1 MTDSSMNHD
10 SSGGSQASARQS
22 NDANDTSLHRPS
34 SHSWVEIDLAA
45 IRHNV
50 GAIKR
55 FLGPSRWLWAVVK
68 ADAYGHG
75 AEIVAN
81 VALEAGADG
90 VAVSCLNEAAE
101 LRMDARIRAPLLVL
115 APGDTRAAAWM
126 VRLDII
132 QTACSAPMVQ
142 ALSRAAERL
151 GKPARVHLK
160 IDTGMGRI
168 GVRPEQAVE
177 FATFLTGLPG
187 IKLEGVFSHLATA
200 ESPDPAYAHRQFG
213 HFQDVLAQ
221 LHGAGIPLGMRHT
234 ANSAATLRFPD
245 MLLDGVRAG
254 LLIYGI
260 MPDAPELARVNLRLA
275 LSWKTQLSF
284 LHRAPAGSAISYG
297 STYVADRDCT
307 IGVLPLGYADGYPR
321 QASNRSRVLLGGRE
335 CPVVGV
341 VCMDHLMVDVSA
353 VPEARIGD
361 EVVLIGRQGNAAITA
376 NQLAAWAGT
385 TVHEVPTVIGHRVKR
400 VYLDRERPEGRSE
413 LPTQTEAAVQQQ
425 EAGRRV

>member
-1 MTDSSMNHD
+1 VDQD
-10 SSGGSQASARQS
+10 GSGRSEAPAREAE
-22 NDANDTSLHRPS
+22 NSLHRPS
-34 SHSWVEIDLAA
+34 SHSWVEIDLSA

-55 FLGPSRWLWAVVK
+55 FIGSSRWLWAVVK

-75 AEIVAN
+75 AEITAN

-90 VAVSCLNEAAE
+90 VAVSCLSEAAE

-126 VRLDII
+126 VRLDIV
-132 QTACSAPMVQ
+132 QTACSAPMVE

-151 GKPARVHLK
+151 EKPARVHLK

-168 GVRPEQAVE
+168 GVRPEEAVE
-177 FATFLTGLPG
+177 FATFLTSLPG
-187 IKLEGVFSHLATA
+187 IRLEGVFSHLATA
-200 ESPDPAYAHRQFG
+200 EAPDPAYAHHQFG
-213 HFQDVLAQ
+213 RFQEVLAQ
-221 LHGAGIPLGMRHT
+221 LHDAGVPLGMRHI
-234 ANSAATLRFPD
+234 ANSAAALRFPD

-260 MPDAPELARVNLRLA
+260 MPDAPDLAQIALRPA

-297 STYVADRDCT
+297 STYVTDRDSV

-321 QASNRSRVLLGGRE
+321 QASNRSRVLLRGRE
-335 CPVVGV
+335 CPLVGV
-341 VCMDHLMVDVSA
+341 VCMDHSMVDVSA
-353 VPEARIGD
+353 VPEVRIGD
-361 EVVLIGRQGNAAITA
+361 EVVLIGKQGNAAITA
-376 NQLAAWAGT
+376 NRLAAWAGT

-413 LPTQTEAAVQQQ
+413 SPTETEAPVQQQ
-425 EAGRRV
+425 SAGPRA

>member
-1 MTDSSMNHD
+1 MTDSSVDHQG
-10 SSGGSQASARQS
+10 SGGSRAPAEQGG
-22 NDANDTSLHRPS
+22 NSLHRPS
-34 SHSWVEIDLAA
+34 SHSWAEVDLAA

-50 GAIKR
+50 QEIKR
-55 FLGPSRWLWAVVK
+55 FIGGSRWLWAVVK
-68 ADAYGHG
+68 ASAYGHG

-90 VAVSCLNEAAE
+90 LAVSCLSEAAE

-132 QTACSAPMVQ
+132 QTACSAPMLE
-142 ALSRAAERL
+142 ALSRAASRL
-151 GKPARVHLK
+151 EKPARVHLK

-168 GVRPEQAVE
+168 GVRPEQALE

-200 ESPDPAYAHRQFG
+200 ESPDPAYAHEQFG
-213 HFQDVLAQ
+213 RFQQVLAQ
-221 LHGAGIPLGMRHT
+221 LHHAGIAPGMKHI

-245 MLLDGVRAG
+245 MLLDAVRAG

-260 MPDAPELARVNLRLA
+260 TPDSPQLARINLLPA
-275 LSWKTQLSF
+275 LTWKTQLSF

-297 STYVADRDCT
+297 CTYVADRDCT

-321 QASNRSRVLLGGRE
+321 IASNRAQVLLRGRE
-335 CPVVGV
+335 CPVVGA

-361 EVVLIGRQGNAAITA
+361 EVVLIGRQGNAAIAA
-376 NQLAAWAGT
+376 NRLAAWAGT

-400 VYLDRERPEGRSE
+400 VYLDRERPEGRRES
-413 LPTQTEAAVQQQ
+413 PTETRAPVQQQ
-425 EAGRRV
+425 SAGRRS